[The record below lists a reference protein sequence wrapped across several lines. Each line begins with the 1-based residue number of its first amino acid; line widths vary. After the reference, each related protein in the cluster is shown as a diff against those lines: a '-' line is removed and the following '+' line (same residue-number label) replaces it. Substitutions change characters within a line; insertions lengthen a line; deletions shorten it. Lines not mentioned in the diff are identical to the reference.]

1 VNLRWLAGKTA
12 AALLTLAFVI
22 VFNFFLFRV
31 MGDPTNQ
38 LARVPNATQ
47 AEIDDLR
54 RDYGLDKPLLTG
66 QFVDYLGDTATLD
79 LGTSQRSRRSVWT
92 EIKEA
97 LPWTLL
103 LVGTGTLLATL
114 IGSWMG
120 VVAATRR
127 GRKTDDSLL
136 GFSLFTYAAP
146 EYWIGIILI
155 LAFAV
160 WIPIFPAGLQM
171 TPGVEFSSWI
181 DQALD
186 VGEHLIL
193 PATAM
198 TLMLLGQYFL
208 IMRSSMVDVL
218 TEDFITVKRATGLR
232 WDRVVRRHAVPNALL
247 PLVTLSAIQFGAVVG
262 GAITIETI
270 FSWPGLGELSF
281 TAINDKD
288 FPVLQGTFLVFS
300 AGVILANL
308 LADCLYFYLDPRVQ
322 TK

>member
-1 VNLRWLAGKTA
+1 VSGRWLAGKVA
-12 AALLTLAFVI
+12 AALLTLVFVL

-31 MGDPTNQ
+31 MGDPTSQ
-38 LARVPNATQ
+38 LARLPQATPEEL
-47 AEIDDLR
+47 AELR
-54 RDYGLDKPLLTG
+54 ADYGLDKPLTG
-66 QFVDYLGDTATLD
+66 QFADYVGDTLRFD
-79 LGTSQRSRRSVWT
+79 LGISQRSRESVWD
-92 EIKEA
+92 EIKRA

-103 LVGTGTLLATL
+103 LVGVGTLLATL

-127 GRKTDDSLL
+127 GKKADSGLL
-136 GFSLFTYAAP
+136 GFSLFTYSAP

-155 LAFAV
+155 LVFAV
-160 WIPIFPAGLQM
+160 WIPILPAGLQV
-171 TPGVEFSSWI
+171 TPGLEFSSWI
-181 DQALD
+181 AEALD
-186 VGEHLIL
+186 VAEHLIL

-218 TEDFITVKRATGLR
+218 TEDFITVKRATGLP

-247 PLVTLSAIQFGAVVG
+247 PLVTLAAIQFGFVVG

-270 FSWPGLGELSF
+270 FSWPGLGELTF
-281 TAINDKD
+281 EAIESKD

-300 AGVILANL
+300 AGVIFANL

-322 TK
+322 SR

>member
-1 VNLRWLAGKTA
+1 MSGRWLVGKLA
-12 AALLTLAFVI
+12 AVALTLAFVV

-31 MGDPTNQ
+31 MGDPTTQ
-38 LARVPNATQ
+38 LARLPRATPQ
-47 AEIDDLR
+47 EIAKLR
-54 RDYGLDKPLLTG
+54 SAYGLDKPLLG
-66 QFVDYLGDTATLD
+66 QFADYVRDTAHLD
-79 LGTSQRSRRSVWT
+79 LGISQRTRRPVWD

-114 IGSWMG
+114 LGSWLG
-120 VVAATRR
+120 VIAATRR
-127 GRKTDDSLL
+127 GTRTDDGLL

-155 LAFAV
+155 LVFAV
-160 WIPIFPAGLQM
+160 AIPIFPAGQQM
-171 TPGVEFSSWI
+171 TPGKEFSGFLP
-181 DQALD
+181 QAVD
-186 VGEHLIL
+186 VAQHLVL

-218 TEDFITVKRATGLR
+218 TEDFITVKRATGLP
-232 WDRVVRRHAVPNALL
+232 WERVVRRHAVPNALL

-270 FSWPGLGELSF
+270 FSWPGLGELGF
-281 TAINDKD
+281 QAVNDKD

-300 AGVILANL
+300 IGVVLANF
-308 LADCLYFYLDPRVQ
+308 LADCLYFALDPRV
-322 TK
+322 KAP

>member
-1 VNLRWLAGKTA
+1 VNTRWLAGKVA
-12 AALLTLAFVI
+12 AALLTLAFVV

-31 MGDPTNQ
+31 MGDPTTQ
-38 LARVPNATQ
+38 LARLPNASEE
-47 AEIDDLR
+47 EIEKLR
-54 RDYGLDKPLLTG
+54 ADYGLDRPLSG
-66 QFVDYLGDTATLD
+66 QFVDYVGDTLTLD
-79 LGTSQRSRRSVWT
+79 LGISQRSRESVWS
-92 EIKEA
+92 EIWDA

-114 IGSWMG
+114 IGSWLG

-127 GRKTDDSLL
+127 GKKADSGLL
-136 GFSLFTYAAP
+136 GFSLFTYSAP

-155 LAFAV
+155 LVFAV
-160 WIPIFPAGLQM
+160 WIPVLPAGQQV
-171 TPGVEFSSWI
+171 TPGVEFSSWFAE
-181 DQALD
+181 ALD
-186 VGEHLIL
+186 VAEHLIL

-218 TEDFITVKRATGLR
+218 TEDFITVKRATGLP

-247 PLVTLSAIQFGAVVG
+247 PLVTLSAIQFGAVAG

-281 TAINDKD
+281 NAINDKD

-300 AGVILANL
+300 AGVIFANL

-322 TK
+322 TR

>member
-1 VNLRWLAGKTA
+1 MSGRWLAGKLA
-12 AALLTLAFVI
+12 AALLTLLFVL

-31 MGDPTNQ
+31 MGDPTTQ
-38 LARVPNATQ
+38 LARLPGSSP
-47 AEIDDLR
+47 AEIEKLKA
-54 RDYGLDKPLLTG
+54 DYGLDKPLVG
-66 QFVDYLGDTATLD
+66 QFADYMGDTVTLD
-79 LGTSQRSRRSVWT
+79 LGISQRSRQPVWD
-92 EIKEA
+92 EIKDA

-103 LVGTGTLLATL
+103 LVGVGTLAATL
-114 IGSWMG
+114 LGSWLG
-120 VVAATRR
+120 VIAATRR
-127 GRKTDDSLL
+127 GKRTDDSLL
-136 GFSLFTYAAP
+136 SFSLFTYAAP

-155 LAFAV
+155 LVFAV
-160 WIPIFPAGLQM
+160 AIPIFPAGLQM
-171 TPGVEFSSWI
+171 SPGVEFNSWW
-181 DQALD
+181 DQAVDVLD
-186 VGEHLIL
+186 HLIL

-218 TEDFITVKRATGLR
+218 TEDFVTVKRATGLP
-232 WDRVVRRHAVPNALL
+232 WQRVVRSHAVPNALL
-247 PLVTLSAIQFGAVVG
+247 PLVTIAAIQFGAVAG

-300 AGVILANL
+300 VGVILANL
-308 LADCLYFYLDPRVQ
+308 IADCLYFYLDPRVQ

>member
-1 VNLRWLAGKTA
+1 MNTRWLAGKVA
-12 AALLTLAFVI
+12 AALVTFAFVL

-31 MGDPTNQ
+31 MGDPTTQ
-38 LARVPNATQ
+38 LARLPRATPE
-47 AEIDDLR
+47 EIQKLR
-54 RDYGLDKPLLTG
+54 ASYGLDKPITG
-66 QFVDYLGDTATLD
+66 QFADYAGDTLRFD
-79 LGTSQRSRRSVWT
+79 LGISQRTRRPVWT
-92 EIKEA
+92 EIKDA

-114 IGSWMG
+114 IGAWLG
-120 VVAATRR
+120 VIAATRR
-127 GRKTDDSLL
+127 GKPADDGLL

-155 LAFAV
+155 LVLAV
-160 WIPIFPAGLQM
+160 WLPIFPAGQQM
-171 TPGVEFSSWI
+171 TPGEDFSGFVP
-181 DQALD
+181 QAVD
-186 VGEHLIL
+186 VAKHLVL
-193 PATAM
+193 PGAAM

-218 TEDFITVKRATGLR
+218 TEDFITVKRAIGLP
-232 WDRVVRRHAVPNALL
+232 WQRVVRQHAVPNALL

-281 TAINDKD
+281 NAINDKD
-288 FPVLQGTFLVFS
+288 FPVLQGTFLIFS

-308 LADCLYFYLDPRVQ
+308 LADCLYFVLDPRVQ
-322 TK
+322 AT

>member
-1 VNLRWLAGKTA
+1 MNLRWLAGKTA

-66 QFVDYLGDTATLD
+66 QFVDYLGDTASLD

-114 IGSWMG
+114 IGSWLG

-155 LAFAV
+155 LVFAV
-160 WIPIFPAGLQM
+160 WIPILPAGLQM

-181 DQALD
+181 DEALD